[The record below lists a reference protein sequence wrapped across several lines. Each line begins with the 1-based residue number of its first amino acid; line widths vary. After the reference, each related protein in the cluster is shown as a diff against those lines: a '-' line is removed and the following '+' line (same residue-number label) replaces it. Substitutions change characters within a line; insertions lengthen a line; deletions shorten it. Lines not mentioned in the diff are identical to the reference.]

1 MYIKEMVLDTVSQ
14 FENNKHDLK
23 KNTEQVPFLSK
34 KVLNSKVK

>member
-14 FENNKHDLK
+14 FENNNHDFFK

-34 KVLNSKVK
+34 KSS